1 MIPRAFDYHDPE
13 SAEEA
18 LALLAKYGDEGK
30 LMAGGQS
37 LLPMMKLR
45 LASPAHVIDLWRVS
59 GLDSITE
66 SGGEVRIGGLA
77 THRALEDSAL
87 LRERCPLL
95 ARAAAT
101 IGDPQVRNLGTIGG
115 SIAHADPSANYPPA
129 LVALGAKF
137 VLRSKGGERV
147 VAAGEFFKGLFQTE
161 LRPTELLTQVRV
173 PALGAGVGWDYLKL
187 SRRAADFALVSV
199 AVLVHGNKNATVEGA
214 DVVLGS
220 VGPVPMR
227 AAAIEAEL
235 RGKRVDRLDTA
246 QAARAVVLGPDT
258 LSDVH
263 ADATYRREVAPVCV
277 GRALAAAVARMT
289 SGR

>member
-1 MIPRAFDYHDPE
+1 MIPRAFEYHDPDSPE
-13 SAEEA
+13 DV
-18 LALLAKYGDEGK
+18 LALLGKYGDEGK

-45 LASPAHVIDLWRVS
+45 LASPAHVIDLWRVR
-59 GLDSITE
+59 GLDTITE
-66 SGGEVRIGGLA
+66 RDGEIRIGGLA
-77 THRALEDSAL
+77 THRALEDSTL
-87 LRERCPLL
+87 LRAHCPLL
-95 ARAAAT
+95 AKAAAT

-137 VLRSKGGERV
+137 VLHSKTDERV

-161 LRPTELLTQVRV
+161 LRPTELLTEVRV
-173 PALGAGVGWDYLKL
+173 PALGAGVGWEFLKL
-187 SRRAADFALVSV
+187 SRRASDFALVSV
-199 AVLVHGNKNATVEGA
+199 AVLVYGKKDATFDRA

-220 VGPVPMR
+220 VGPVPTR
-227 AAAIEAEL
+227 AAALEADL

-246 QAARAVVLGPDT
+246 EAGRSVVLGPNT

-263 ADATYRREVAPVCV
+263 ADAAYRKEVAPICV
-277 GRALAAAVARMT
+277 GRALQAAVARMT
-289 SGR
+289 SRR